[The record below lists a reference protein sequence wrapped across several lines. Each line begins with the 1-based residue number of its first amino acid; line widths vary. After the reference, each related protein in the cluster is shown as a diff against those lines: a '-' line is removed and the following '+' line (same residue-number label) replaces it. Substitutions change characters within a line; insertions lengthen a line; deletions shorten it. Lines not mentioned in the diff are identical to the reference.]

1 MNDLDTRLAV
11 EVGLVYKAANEGKDV
26 TIEAVAALE
35 AIIAE
40 TCTAA
45 RLDEVQNF
53 QVLDQLGTLER
64 LNREVLYI
72 DRRIATL
79 KQPKEQPDV

>member
-45 RLDEVQNF
+45 RLDEWQRMAEAYPTAPYIPDF
-53 QVLDQLGTLER
+53 IWKER
-64 LNREVLYI
+64 VADLN
-72 DRRIATL
+72 
-79 KQPKEQPDV
+79 QPKESV